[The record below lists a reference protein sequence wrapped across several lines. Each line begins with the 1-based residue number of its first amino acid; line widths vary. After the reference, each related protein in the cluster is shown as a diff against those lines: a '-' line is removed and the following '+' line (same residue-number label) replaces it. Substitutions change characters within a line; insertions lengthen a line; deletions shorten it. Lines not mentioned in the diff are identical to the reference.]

1 MDMFLLFVVIFL
13 CVLFA
18 VGISALALSGLFR
31 LMLRL
36 GGNQGH
42 RDLPIAGAPA
52 PAAPVVAPPS

>member
-13 CVLFA
+13 CVLFG

-36 GGNQGH
+36 GGGPE
-42 RDLPIAGAPA
+42 RRGLPIPGAPVS
-52 PAAPVVAPPS
+52 PVVAPRS